1 MIQVFVLNE
10 NMLANAREGKMEKK
24 KSKMENI
31 ILSWFFLRWFQL
43 DISMVLKVKEVSCFT
58 HKLIKVWFN

>member
-10 NMLANAREGKMEKK
+10 NMLANAREGKMKK

-31 ILSWFFLRWFQL
+31 ILSWFFLRWFQH

-58 HKLIKVWFN
+58 HKPIRVWFN

>member
-1 MIQVFVLNE
+1 MPE
-10 NMLANAREGKMEKK
+10 KEKWKK